1 MKKSILKA
9 VAFLLLFSLAVGYVI
24 NIYAF
29 PTSFSTRCVASF
41 YEEEE
46 NTIDGVFLG
55 TSVAGCGWNA
65 PVAFTQYG
73 MAVYSLASSIQ
84 PFGICPEYLDFV
96 RETQDIKYAFI
107 DIHGLRRQARLES
120 LEPAKAR
127 IPYTDL
133 KYSSARTKIRKAV
146 YDYVER
152 AYAYYGEPDEKYEY
166 FDASKASY
174 VFEFIDF
181 HNRWVD
187 GLEKADYITVKN
199 PYKSAHDRKR
209 TFYANSN
216 EKNIG
221 TWNYGTYTVDEFQK
235 NEIQRIVD
243 YANETNLKI
252 VFTNFP
258 TFTTTRE
265 EEELHGISEYIKS
278 IGQEIIDMQSFEVLE
293 QMGLDYSS
301 DYTDRTHLNS
311 KGSTKATLY
320 LCEYIMDNLYYEDH
334 REDERYESW
343 YDAYELYSE
352 DFKNGWKS
360 NGTEI
365 TLEEVIESVKKK

>member
-9 VAFLLLFSLAVGYVI
+9 VAFLLILSLSVGYVI

-55 TSVAGCGWNA
+55 TSVVSCGWNA
-65 PVAFTQYG
+65 PVAFSQYG
-73 MAVYSLASSIQ
+73 MAVYAMGSSIQ
-84 PFGICPEYLDFV
+84 PFGIYPEYLDFI

-120 LEPAKAR
+120 LVPAKAR

-133 KYSSARTKIRKAV
+133 KYGSARTKLRKAT

-152 AYAYYGEPDEKYEY
+152 AYAFYGEPDEKYEY
-166 FDASKASY
+166 FDTSKASY
-174 VFEFIDF
+174 VFEFLDF

-187 GLEKADYITVKN
+187 GLEKADYVTVEN
-199 PYKSAHDRKR
+199 QYKSAHDRKR
-209 TFYANSN
+209 TFYINSN
-216 EKNIG
+216 ADHID
-221 TWNYGTYTVDEFQK
+221 TWDYGTYTVDEFQK

-243 YANETNLKI
+243 YAEKTNLKI
-252 VFTNFP
+252 VFINYP
-258 TFTTTRE
+258 TFTATWE

-278 IGQEIIDMQSFEVLE
+278 IGQTMLDLQSLDTLEDMNVSYS
-293 QMGLDYSS
+293 LDYA
-301 DYTDRTHLNS
+301 DRTHLNS
-311 KGSTKATLY
+311 RGSTKATLY
-320 LCEYIMDNLYYEDH
+320 LCEYIKENLYYEDH

-343 YDAYELYSE
+343 FDAFEAYSKY
-352 DFKNGWKS
+352 FKNGWKDR
-360 NGTEI
+360 GDDL
-365 TLEEVIESVKKK
+365 TLEEVINSVKK

>member
-9 VAFLLLFSLAVGYVI
+9 VAFLLILSLSVGYVI

-55 TSVAGCGWNA
+55 TSVVSCGWNA
-65 PVAFTQYG
+65 PVAFSQYG
-73 MAVYSLASSIQ
+73 MAVYAMGSSIQ
-84 PFGICPEYLDFV
+84 PFGIYPEYLDFI

-120 LEPAKAR
+120 LVPAKAR

-133 KYSSARTKIRKAV
+133 KYSSARTKLRKAT

-152 AYAYYGEPDEKYEY
+152 AYAFYGEPDEKYEY
-166 FDASKASY
+166 FDTSKASY
-174 VFEFIDF
+174 VFEFLDF

-187 GLEKADYITVKN
+187 GLEKADYVTVEN
-199 PYKSAHDRKR
+199 QYKSAHDRKR
-209 TFYANSN
+209 TFYINSN
-216 EKNIG
+216 ADHID
-221 TWNYGTYTVDEFQK
+221 TWDYGTYTVDEFQK

-243 YANETNLKI
+243 YAEETDLKI
-252 VFTNFP
+252 VFINYP
-258 TFTTTRE
+258 TFTATWE

-278 IGQEIIDMQSFEVLE
+278 IGQTMLDLQSLDTLEDMNVSYS
-293 QMGLDYSS
+293 LDYA
-301 DYTDRTHLNS
+301 DRTHLNS
-311 KGSTKATLY
+311 RGSTKATLY
-320 LCEYIMDNLYYEDH
+320 LCEYIKENLYYEDH

-343 YDAYELYSE
+343 FNAFEAYSKY
-352 DFKNGWKS
+352 FKNGWKDR
-360 NGTEI
+360 GDEL
-365 TLEEVIESVKKK
+365 TLEEVINSVKK